1 MSPEE
6 VKHHI
11 KTYIIV
17 FVALMFLTV
26 VTVAISYLDIGVV
39 PGIALGLFV
48 ASIKASLVACYFMH
62 LIDERTTIYWTL
74 IATAISFLIF
84 LFVNKLYMTNVIAVP
99 ADGPSLGVAPSGTCT

>member
-1 MSPEE
+1 MTPEE

-11 KTYIIV
+11 KTYVIV
-17 FVALMFLTV
+17 FVALAFLTI

-48 ASIKASLVACYFMH
+48 ASIKASLVACYVMH

-74 IATAISFLIF
+74 IATAISFLI
-84 LFVNKLYMTNVIAVP
+84 LIFVPIGAM
-99 ADGPSLGVAPSGTCT
+99 LGQARVY